1 MRLEEGVIFLI
12 SIRDYVSNILIKIL
26 NKNKL
31 LDMHRLIV
39 IIYSIM

>member
-1 MRLEEGVIFLI
+1 MRLEEGGIFLI

-31 LDMHRLIV
+31 LDMHIFKN
-39 IIYSIM
+39 